1 MTTAINF
8 ILVKLSEKEWHFIKA
23 TTTIKMIIIIIIII
37 TIIIII
43 IIIIITII
51 IIIIIIVII
60 TNYKI
65 NWYKLILIKICKI
78 FET

>member
-43 IIIIITII
+43 II
-51 IIIIIIVII
+51 VII

>member
-23 TTTIKMIIIIIIII
+23 TTTIKMIIIIIII
-37 TIIIII
+37 TI
-43 IIIIITII
+43 II

-65 NWYKLILIKICKI
+65 NWCKLILIKICKI

>member
-37 TIIIII
+37 
-43 IIIIITII
+43 IITII
-51 IIIIIIVII
+51 IIIIIIVIT

>member
-37 TIIIII
+37 
-43 IIIIITII
+43 IIT

>member
-43 IIIIITII
+43 I
-51 IIIIIIVII
+51 VII

>member
-23 TTTIKMIIIIIIII
+23 TTTVKMIIIIIIII
-37 TIIIII
+37 
-43 IIIIITII
+43 ITI

>member
-23 TTTIKMIIIIIIII
+23 TTTVKMIIIIIIII
-37 TIIIII
+37 T
-43 IIIIITII
+43 

>member
-23 TTTIKMIIIIIIII
+23 TTTIKMIIIIIII
-37 TIIIII
+37 T
-43 IIIIITII
+43 I

>member
-23 TTTIKMIIIIIIII
+23 TTTIKM
-37 TIIIII
+37 II

>member
-43 IIIIITII
+43 II
-51 IIIIIIVII
+51 VII
-60 TNYKI
+60 ANYKI

>member
-23 TTTIKMIIIIIIII
+23 TTTIKM
-37 TIIIII
+37 IIII

>member
-23 TTTIKMIIIIIIII
+23 TTTIKMIIIIIII
-37 TIIIII
+37 T
-43 IIIIITII
+43 

>member
-43 IIIIITII
+43 IIIITII

>member
-37 TIIIII
+37 
-43 IIIIITII
+43 IT

>member
-37 TIIIII
+37 ITIII